1 VHAPRRLTIATRKLA
16 PAMWQAEQ
24 IRTRLAALYPG
35 SAIGVLGVP
44 APGDRESGKT
54 ASESGERKAMI
65 RDLEAA
71 MADGRADLAV
81 HSLKNLPADIAAGF
95 TIAGITAREDPRDA
109 FVSQRFTSLADMPAG
124 AVLGTSGVRREAQLR
139 ERFPSLTVKLVRGDI
154 EARLR
159 LLDAGVCD
167 ALIIAASALKRSGH
181 ASRITSLLEPD
192 ESLPAPGQG
201 ALAIECR
208 SDRPDLVA
216 ALAPLADRAT
226 TLATTAERAFSRMLC
241 GTGTAP
247 VAAYAE
253 WEEGAL
259 WLRGLLVSANGH
271 DVLRGELDADVA
283 DGADAAQLGHDLA
296 DDFLARGAAK
306 LLAP

>member
-1 VHAPRRLTIATRKLA
+1 
-16 PAMWQAEQ
+16 MWQAEQ
-24 IRTRLAALYPG
+24 VRQRLTALYPG
-35 SAIGVLGVP
+35 MSLNVLGVP
-44 APGDRESGKT
+44 GPSDHGKR
-54 ASESGERKAMI
+54 AARCERTTMI
-65 RDLEAA
+65 KDLEAA
-71 MADGRADLAV
+71 IAEGRADLAV
-81 HSLKNLPADIAAGF
+81 HALKNLPSDVSPGF

-139 ERFPSLTVKLVRGDI
+139 ERFPSLAIKLVRGDI
-154 EARLR
+154 DARLR

>member
-1 VHAPRRLTIATRKLA
+1 LVHAPRRLTIATRKLA

-24 IRTRLAALYPG
+24 VRTRLVALYPG
-35 SAIGVLGVP
+35 TAIGVLGVP
-44 APGDRESGKT
+44 APVETSSDTGAR
-54 ASESGERKAMI
+54 AAML

-81 HSLKNLPADIAAGF
+81 HPLKNVPAQLPPGF

-109 FVSQRFTSLADMPAG
+109 FVSRRHAALADMPAG
-124 AVLGTSGVRREAQLR
+124 AVIGTSSVRRKAQVR
-139 ERFPSLTVKLVRGDI
+139 ERHPTLDVRPLRGDV

-159 LLDAGVCD
+159 MLDSGRCD
-167 ALIIAASALKRSGH
+167 ALVIAAAALKRSGH
-181 ASRITSLLEPD
+181 ASRITSLLEPG

-208 SDRPDLVA
+208 SDRPELLA

-226 TLATTAERAFSRMLC
+226 TLATTAERVFSQMLC
-241 GTGTAP
+241 GTGAMP

-253 WEEGAL
+253 WKEGAL
-259 WLRGLLVSANGH
+259 WLRGLLTDTKGRAL
-271 DVLRGELDADVA
+271 LRGELDARVD
-283 DGADAAQLGHDLA
+283 DTGHAAKLGRELA
-296 DDFLARGAAK
+296 DVFLARGAAR
-306 LLAP
+306 LLAS